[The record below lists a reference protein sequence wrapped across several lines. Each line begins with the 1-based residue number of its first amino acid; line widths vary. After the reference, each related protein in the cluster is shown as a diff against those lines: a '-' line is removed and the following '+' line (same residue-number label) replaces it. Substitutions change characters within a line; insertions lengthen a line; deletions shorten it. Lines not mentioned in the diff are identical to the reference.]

1 MFRIFSGFNEEKR
14 PLTNLIPVLSFPQR
28 PLAFITTK
36 RKMVKKENNSNIL
49 EMPGIQTKEAILT
62 NIENRI
68 DCKSTCMEFDHAG
81 EMSPEKDC
89 WWRPTFQHLE
99 RKSSSETSDGR
110 LEIQTNVVV
119 LWSAF

>member
-81 EMSPEKDC
+81 ENIMSPEKDC
-89 WWRPTFQHLE
+89 
-99 RKSSSETSDGR
+99 
-110 LEIQTNVVV
+110 
-119 LWSAF
+119 